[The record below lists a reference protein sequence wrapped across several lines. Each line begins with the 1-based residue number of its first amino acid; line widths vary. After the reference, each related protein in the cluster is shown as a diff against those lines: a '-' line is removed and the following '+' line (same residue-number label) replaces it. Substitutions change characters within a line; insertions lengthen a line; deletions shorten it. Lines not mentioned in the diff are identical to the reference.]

1 MRQRLELLRTAK
13 ILKLP
18 QRFLPGISSK
28 AQRIL
33 SSVAGNFAAR
43 DLSQDRSLGAAY
55 LNGQWAPIGIGAPLP
70 NRLVHRTGLRW
81 SNGEH
86 AGRRRSTYPKFRY
99 SCP

>member
-43 DLSQDRSLGAAY
+43 
-55 LNGQWAPIGIGAPLP
+55 
-70 NRLVHRTGLRW
+70 GL
-81 SNGEH
+81 
-86 AGRRRSTYPKFRY
+86 
-99 SCP
+99 